1 MHKICEIS
9 LQDILGDTSLTGL
22 PNGSTASSN
31 VSSLVNLSGHQ
42 PMVSQTIASAIP
54 TTGNTLIG
62 NISLNDFFLL
72 FIFLYLLIDDCQ
84 VDAYVIPSQ
93 LVKNNFDL

>member
-62 NISLNDFFLL
+62 NISLNDFFL
-72 FIFLYLLIDDCQ
+72 IIYLS
-84 VDAYVIPSQ
+84 VS
-93 LVKNNFDL
+93 FDRRLSSRCLCDTFSTSKK